1 MKSLF
6 FACFFLFAL
15 SVQLVAQPQKDS
27 GKTNMPAVDTV
38 IERPASGNIY
48 KRVLDSNALINA
60 SGLPESLPPAVK
72 KHYQPVFF
80 YIIIAVLLFFGI
92 LKTGYSRYFNTLFR
106 VFFNTSL
113 RQNQLTDQLEQAV
126 VPSFLYNLF
135 FTFTGGL
142 YAYLLLR
149 YFSLPSATEDWPVLF
164 YCIAAVAGCY
174 MVKYLTLR
182 ITGWLTHYRSEA
194 GTYIFIIFLLNK
206 VAGILLLPFIIVI
219 LFSSRILVSYSV
231 FISLLMLAFFL
242 LLRFLR
248 SYALLQHR
256 LKLTRFHLFL
266 YVIALEILP
275 IALIY
280 RGVVLFFAK
289 NP

>member
-1 MKSLF
+1 MQAGDTLF
-6 FACFFLFAL
+6 NRAG
-15 SVQLVAQPQKDS
+15 SQ
-27 GKTNMPAVDTV
+27 
-38 IERPASGNIY
+38 NIY
-48 KRVLDSNALINA
+48 KTVIDSNALINV
-60 SGLPESLPPAVK
+60 SGLPESLPLTVK
-72 KHYQPVFF
+72 KQHQPVFF

-92 LKTGYSRYFNTLFR
+92 LKTVYSRYFNTLFR

-135 FTFTGGL
+135 FTITGGL

-149 YFSLPSATEDWPVLF
+149 YFSLPSPSEDWRVLWF
-164 YCIAAVAGCY
+164 CIAAVAGCY
-174 MVKYLTLR
+174 LVKYFTLR
-182 ITGWLTHYRSEA
+182 ITGWLTNYRSEA

-219 LFSSRILVSYSV
+219 IFSAQTIASYGV
-231 FISLLMLAFFL
+231 YLSLIMLGFFL

-248 SYALLQHR
+248 SYALLQNK
-256 LKLTRFHLFL
+256 LKLTRFHLLL
-266 YVIALEILP
+266 YVLSLEILP

-280 RGVVLFFAK
+280 RAVELFFAK
-289 NP
+289 TS